1 MVPSEKSFG
10 EFPEFLQVGGLSKI
24 FTILELIFPLHD
36 LVRKIVTV
44 TPIKQDQIHYIKFG
58 SNIFKN
64 KLIAGEIIEETR
76 DDPPNDGKIKKI
88 KIIVPNLFKKD
99 SVWYAYCF

>member
-1 MVPSEKSFG
+1 MVPLEKSFG

-44 TPIKQDQIHYIKFG
+44 TPIKQDQTYYIKFG
-58 SNIFKN
+58 NNIFRN
-64 KLIAGEIIEETR
+64 KFITGEIMEETKE
-76 DDPPNDGKIKKI
+76 DPPKLGKISKN
-88 KIIVPNLFKKD
+88 KIIVPNLLKKV
-99 SVWYAYCF
+99 SI